1 MNVYWVY
8 SRWTQLSAAVS
19 MVEFYTSVTAIW
31 EDIINIHCAIGHIRF
46 IVSIVVA
53 IL

>member
-1 MNVYWVY
+1 MNVNWVY
-8 SRWTQLSAAVS
+8 SRWTQPSAAVS
-19 MVEFYTSVTAIW
+19 LVEFYASVIVTW
-31 EDIINIHCAIGHIRF
+31 EDIINIHCNIGHIQF

>member
-8 SRWTQLSAAVS
+8 SRWTQLSADVS
-19 MVEFYTSVTAIW
+19 LVKFYASVIVTW
-31 EDIINIHCAIGHIRF
+31 EDIINIHCTIGHIRF

>member
-8 SRWTQLSAAVS
+8 SRRTQLSADVS
-19 MVEFYTSVTAIW
+19 LVEFYASVIVTW